1 MSKLATGLISALL
14 LGASAIAQDTLQYDG
29 KTWQVAAADNG
40 AVRVEQALGR
50 EALYISRGQ
59 AWRRD
64 VDLQDF
70 VLEYEYASTDQS
82 GFIGVN
88 WRAADE
94 NALEQ
99 FYVRPH
105 QSGQPDA
112 VQYLPVLNGI
122 AGWQIYAGPNEAQ
135 ATDLPAREWIRVRIV
150 AIGDAADI
158 FVGDMETPLLHIAD
172 LGSATTGGAIGF
184 YMSDRPWMQG
194 TGSWFSNISMRPV
207 TAQDRLIGESRE
219 TDPLPETLIERWA
232 VSATFAEAELDA
244 GYALPAL
251 DEERSEL
258 AVGPNG
264 IANLSRLVRPGPD
277 ADTVLAEV
285 SINAD
290 EAMTRELSFGYSDR
304 VRLYLNGEQI
314 YAGNAGWRVRDHR
327 HLGTIV
333 RVDRVPLRLRA
344 GENVLTAAVS
354 ESFGGWGL
362 SAAVDSLDGLDLDTE

>member
-258 AVGPNG
+258 AVEPNG
-264 IANLSRLVRPGPD
+264 PGSYAPDRTPTRSSRKCQ
-277 ADTVLAEV
+277 
-285 SINAD
+285 S
-290 EAMTRELSFGYSDR
+290 TRMR
-304 VRLYLNGEQI
+304 R
-314 YAGNAGWRVRDHR
+314 
-327 HLGTIV
+327 
-333 RVDRVPLRLRA
+333 
-344 GENVLTAAVS
+344 
-354 ESFGGWGL
+354 
-362 SAAVDSLDGLDLDTE
+362 

>member
-1 MSKLATGLISALL
+1 MSKMATGLISALA
-14 LGASAIAQDTLQYDG
+14 LGANVHAQETLQYDG
-29 KTWQVAAADNG
+29 ATWQVQAAETG

-70 VLEYEYASTDQS
+70 VLEYDYASTDQS

-88 WRAADE
+88 WRAAHE

-112 VQYLPVLNGI
+112 AQYLPVLHGI
-122 AGWQIYAGPNEAQ
+122 AGWQIYAGPNETQ
-135 ATDLPAREWIRVRIV
+135 ATPLPAQQWISVRIV

-158 FVGDMETPLLHIAD
+158 FVGDLETPLLHVAD
-172 LGSATTGGAIGF
+172 LRGETNSGAIGF
-184 YMSDRPWMQG
+184 YMNDRPWMQG
-194 TGSWFSNISMRPV
+194 TGSWFSNISIRP
-207 TAQDRLIGESRE
+207 TTSQDQLIGESRE
-219 TDPLPETLIERWA
+219 TDPLPDTLIDHWEISGVFDETLLDSGYSLPDLDVERTRLE
-232 VSATFAEAELDA
+232 VE
-244 GYALPAL
+244 
-251 DEERSEL
+251 
-258 AVGPNG
+258 PNG
-264 IANLSRLVRPGPD
+264 IANISRLVTRTRD
-277 ADTVLAEV
+277 ANTVLAEATL
-285 SINAD
+285 NAD
-290 EAMTRELSFGYSDR
+290 EEMTRELRFGYSDR

-314 YAGNAGWRVRDHR
+314 YAGNSTWRSRDHR

-333 RVDRVPLRLRA
+333 QLDRVPLRLQA

-354 ESFGGWGL
+354 ESFGGWGV
-362 SAAVDSLDGLDLDTE
+362 SASLDSFDGLALETD

>member
-1 MSKLATGLISALL
+1 MSKLATGLIGALL
-14 LGASAIAQDTLQYDG
+14 LGASANAQETLQYDG
-29 KTWQVAAADNG
+29 VTWQVTAAESG
-40 AVRVEQALGR
+40 AVRIEQALGR
-50 EALYISRGQ
+50 EALFISRGQ
-59 AWRRD
+59 AWRPD

-70 VLEYEYASTDQS
+70 VLEYDYASTDQS

-88 WRAADE
+88 WRAASED
-94 NALEQ
+94 ALEQ

-112 VQYLPVLNGI
+112 AQYLPVLHGI

-158 FVGDMETPLLHIAD
+158 FVGDMNTPLLHIAD
-172 LGSATTGGAIGF
+172 LGSATTGGAIGL

-194 TGSWFSNISMRPV
+194 TGSWFSDISVRAA
-207 TAQDRLIGESRE
+207 TAQDQLIGQSRA
-219 TDPLPETLIERWA
+219 TDPLPDTLIAHWA
-232 VSATFAEAELDA
+232 VSDTFSEAELDA
-244 GYALPAL
+244 DYSLPPL
-251 DEERSEL
+251 DGARSIL
-258 AVGPNG
+258 AVEPNG
-264 IANLSRLVRPGPD
+264 IANISRLVRPTPD
-277 ADTVLAEV
+277 ANTVLAEV
-285 SINAD
+285 SLSAE

-333 RVDRVPLRLRA
+333 RVDRVPLRLQP

-354 ESFGGWGL
+354 ESFGGWGI
-362 SAAVDSLDGLDLDTE
+362 SAALDSLDGLHLETE

>member
-1 MSKLATGLISALL
+1 MSKLATGLISALA
-14 LGASAIAQDTLQYDG
+14 LGASASAQETLQYDG
-29 KTWQVAAADNG
+29 QTWQVTAAETG

-70 VLEYEYASTDQS
+70 VLEYDYASTEQS

-88 WRAADE
+88 WRAAD
-94 NALEQ
+94 ADSLEQ

-112 VQYLPVLNGI
+112 AQYLPVLHGI

-158 FVGDMETPLLHIAD
+158 FVGDMETPLLHVAD
-172 LGSATTGGAIGF
+172 LGSETSGGAIGL

-194 TGSWFSNISMRPV
+194 TGSWFSNISMRAV
-207 TAQDRLIGESRE
+207 TAQDQLIGESRN
-219 TDPLPETLIERWA
+219 TDPLPDTLIESWQ
-232 VSATFAEAELDA
+232 VSGVFDEAQLEA
-244 GYALPAL
+244 GYAPPEL
-251 DEERSEL
+251 DGARSSL
-258 AVGPNG
+258 AVEPNG
-264 IANLSRLVRPGPD
+264 IANISRLVRPSAG
-277 ADTVLAEV
+277 ANTVLAEV
-285 SINAD
+285 TLNAD

-333 RVDRVPLRLRA
+333 RVDRVPLRLQA
-344 GENVLTAAVS
+344 GDNVLTAAVS
-354 ESFGGWGL
+354 ESFGGWGI
-362 SAAVDSLDGLDLDTE
+362 SASLDSLDDLTVQTD

>member
-29 KTWQVAAADNG
+29 ETWQVAAADNG

-50 EALYISRGQ
+50 EALYISRAQ

-70 VLEYEYASTDQS
+70 VLEYEYASTDES

-112 VQYLPVLNGI
+112 AQYLPVLNGI

-172 LGSATTGGAIGF
+172 LGSETSGGAIGF
-184 YMSDRPWMQG
+184 YMSDRFWVEG
-194 TGSWFSNISMRPV
+194 TGSWFSNISIRPV
-207 TAQDRLIGESRE
+207 TPQDRLIGESRE
-219 TDPLPETLIERWA
+219 TDPLPDTLIGNWA
-232 VSATFAEAELDA
+232 VSEAFDEALLDA
-244 GYALPAL
+244 GYSLPEL
-251 DEERSEL
+251 DDERTRL
-258 AVGPNG
+258 AVEPNG
-264 IANLSRLVRPGPD
+264 IANLSRLAGPSQG
-277 ADTVLAEV
+277 ANTVLAEV
-285 SINAD
+285 TLSAE

-314 YAGNAGWRVRDHR
+314 FAGNAGWRVRDHR

-333 RVDRVPLRLRA
+333 RVDRVPLRLQG

-354 ESFGGWGL
+354 ESFGGWGV
-362 SAAVDSLDGLDLDTE
+362 SASLDSFDGLSIDTD

>member
-1 MSKLATGLISALL
+1 MSKLATGLISALA
-14 LGASAIAQDTLQYDG
+14 LGTSAHAQDTLQYDG
-29 KTWQVAAADNG
+29 ETWQIFTAETG

-112 VQYLPVLNGI
+112 AQYLPVLNGI

-135 ATDLPAREWIRVRIV
+135 AMDLPAREWIRVRIV

-172 LGSATTGGAIGF
+172 LGSVTSGGAIGF
-184 YMSDRPWMQG
+184 YMSDRFWVEG

-207 TAQDRLIGESRE
+207 TAQDRLIGASRE
-219 TDPLPETLIERWA
+219 TDPLPDTLIENWA
-232 VSATFAEAELDA
+232 VSAAFDEALLDA
-244 GYALPAL
+244 GYALPEL
-251 DEERSEL
+251 GNDRTRL
-258 AVGPNG
+258 AVEPNG
-264 IANLSRLVRPGPD
+264 IANISRLVGPSQG
-277 ADTVLAEV
+277 ANTVLAEV
-285 SINAD
+285 TLNAD

-304 VRLYLNGEQI
+304 VRLYLNGEQV

-333 RVDRVPLRLRA
+333 RVDRVPLRLQA

-354 ESFGGWGL
+354 ESFGGWGV
-362 SAAVDSLDGLDLDTE
+362 SASLDSLEGLDIETD